1 MVYKAEDRTPPIDQL
16 APSLGHLVRVY
27 IAKRTAALF
36 DKKAIDDLILRTI
49 QEQAVVAARNACHS
63 WRMEDEAKRQIQ
75 NNPELRAYL
84 AEQVHLHIKENYFST
99 PARSRELHALF
110 ERVIRD
116 FQLYSMREA
125 FQQRVIEHLTA
136 LMEEE
141 KPQQAAKL
149 VQRLAEEFERRTG
162 QRL

>member
-1 MVYKAEDRTPPIDQL
+1 MSYNAEDRTPPIDQL
-16 APSLGHLVRVY
+16 APSLGHLVRAY

-49 QEQAVVAARNACHS
+49 QEQAVSAARTACHS
-63 WRMEDEAKRQIQ
+63 WRMEDEAKSQIQ

-84 AEQVHLHIKENYFST
+84 AEQVHLRIKENYFST
-99 PARSRELHALF
+99 PARKRELLALF
-110 ERVIRD
+110 DRVLHD
-116 FQLYSMREA
+116 FQIYSMREA
-125 FQQRVIEHLTA
+125 FQKSVIEHLTA

-149 VQRLAEEFERRTG
+149 VQKLTEEFERQTG
-162 QRL
+162 QRR